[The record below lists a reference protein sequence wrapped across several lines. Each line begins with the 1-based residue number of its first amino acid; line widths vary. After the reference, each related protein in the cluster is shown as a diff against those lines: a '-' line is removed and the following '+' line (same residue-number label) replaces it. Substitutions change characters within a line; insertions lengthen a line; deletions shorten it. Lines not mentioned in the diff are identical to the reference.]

1 MEVGPR
7 SSNLL
12 FKGEVYIFWKYFM
25 SFIYMLETLFRPSC
39 SVQALG
45 DIKRL
50 WSSPVKKWSVDRF
63 CYSRSVPPVAH
74 GRSADLGVTW
84 HPPPITPCSC
94 WRHGTRWSTFLV
106 KTPTGGDRCFKALSK
121 HRVTIKLRSP
131 RERVGPS
138 RVCVADGSSQHPA
151 PSSGKALL
159 HDT

>member
-84 HPPPITPCSC
+84 HPPPS
-94 WRHGTRWSTFLV
+94 
-106 KTPTGGDRCFKALSK
+106 
-121 HRVTIKLRSP
+121 
-131 RERVGPS
+131 
-138 RVCVADGSSQHPA
+138 HPA
-151 PSSGKALL
+151 AAEDMGQDGARFLSRPQLEETDALK
-159 HDT
+159 H